1 MLRPQDGGEVSRDWK
16 QRGWDFPGSPVV
28 RTLCFYYRGM
38 GLLPGQ
44 ELRSH
49 MLCSMARKKK
59 KKKRQANQEA
69 IKGPQ
74 VSVSSPFLNHEN
86 ITICMAHWNKQ
97 MRQFWPEAEGLRI
110 SAHL

>member
-1 MLRPQDGGEVSRDWK
+1 MLPLQGHGFAPWSGTEIPYAV
-16 QRGWDFPGSPVV
+16 QH
-28 RTLCFYYRGM
+28 
-38 GLLPGQ
+38 GQ
-44 ELRSH
+44 
-49 MLCSMARKKK
+49 KKK
-59 KKKRQANQEA
+59 KQANQEA

-74 VSVSSPFLNHEN
+74 VSVSSPFPNHEN